1 MVTNITG
8 VSSVIHLIVQ
18 LIKSIFDNCVPVYDT
33 IIIIQQILQKIIPI
47 PLILNQDFRFEW
59 NYAFR
64 KRKFI
69 LFHDELSS
77 LPWSCGKI
85 LIHFTF
91 VIISAHLLRLIT
103 TPSLGNASDM
113 ALYVLAWVIWLE
125 GVIAITTLEQS
136 ANDFAFLLNELLN
149 ITMTM
154 RMSESLSVIIFM
166 GKQVDIAKFAAM
178 AASAAMTVIPLVA
191 LFLPLIVSKDPA
203 NLIVSSVFAYL
214 DINPTNKLTTQIL
227 AALLLGPT
235 AAIGSVAVLQ
245 AILVDMMLI
254 IVCLNV
260 VRSSYSVS
268 LKMMDKG
275 THRTRFNSINT
286 NRLNSP
292 QSRRNL
298 LIFIPQGK
306 RSLWECLKRYNQ
318 LVILFEMANTC
329 EAVYIPVLI
338 FVGIVLCIT
347 PLYILIK
354 LRNETHITLLI
365 ACFIFFLAVAFVT
378 WFLLCM
384 VGQIS
389 KESDEFLR
397 RCRKRVKSRYER
409 ARLAAVSHIH
419 ARIGDMGN
427 IHPGTQ
433 LTVFNII
440 LNYTVTV
447 VLL

>member
-1 MVTNITG
+1 MVTNITR
-8 VSSVIHLIVQ
+8 VSSVVHLIVQ
-18 LIKSIFDNCVPVYDT
+18 LIKSLFDNCVPVYDT
-33 IIIIQQILQKIIPI
+33 IIILQQILQKIIPI
-47 PLILNQDFRFEW
+47 PLILNRDSRFEW

-64 KRKFI
+64 KSKFI

-85 LIHFTF
+85 AVDFIF
-91 VIISAHLLRLIT
+91 VISSGHLLRLLA
-103 TPSLGNASDM
+103 TPSLGDGPEVAI
-113 ALYVLAWVIWLE
+113 YVLLGVICLE
-125 GVIAITTLEQS
+125 GVIAIKTLEES
-136 ANDFAFLLNELLN
+136 ANDFAFLLNELVN

-154 RMSESLSVIIFM
+154 RMSESLSVIIVM
-166 GKQVDIAKFAAM
+166 GKQVDIGKLAVL
-178 AASAAMTVIPLVA
+178 AASAAMTVIPLIA
-191 LFLPLIVSKDPA
+191 LFLPLIVPNDPA
-203 NLIVSSVFAYL
+203 NLILTSVFEYM
-214 DINPTNKLTTQIL
+214 DINPTNKPATQIL
-227 AALLLGPT
+227 AALLLGLT
-235 AAIGSVAVLQ
+235 ASFGSVAVLQ

-260 VRSSYSVS
+260 IRSSYSVS

-275 THRTRFNSINT
+275 THQTRFNNVNT
-286 NRLNSP
+286 DRLSSP
-292 QSRRNL
+292 QRRRNL
-298 LIFIPQGK
+298 LIFIPQAK
-306 RSLWECLKRYNQ
+306 RRLLEYLKRYNQ
-318 LVILFEMANTC
+318 LLILMEMTNTC

-354 LRNETHITLLI
+354 LRTETHIALLI
-365 ACFIFFLAVAFVT
+365 ACFTFFLAVAIVT
-378 WFLLCM
+378 WFMLCM

-397 RCRKRVKSRYER
+397 RWRKRVKSRYER
-409 ARLAAVSHIH
+409 ARLAAVRHIH
-419 ARIGDMGN
+419 LRIGDMGN